1 MALVINDNLG
11 KYLGWGALIF
21 SAVFAADLTASGIER
36 TLQETPEAVEIAAAP
51 PAAKADGSISL
62 NNLLREDEST
72 PPPPPPEELNRK
84 FPSASPVPG
93 AESDEEEVPPDKSLE
108 GAVLRGT
115 MVTGGYRAALLEQ
128 EGEPKIIIEGEI
140 IGDYRL
146 QNVASTWVYFA
157 PRKKRHTGVRLVLD
171 TVVEPEMP
179 EEEAEPIVKNGANDD
194 QDKPDKNSDE
204 EEIVKEKLS
213 LDDIRAALN
222 DTSKIS
228 TQVRV
233 VPQSKDGQ
241 PYGTRLVFRTPKN
254 IMAQLGLQNNDILL
268 SVNGNPARSVEDM
281 YQGYMTIRNAES
293 LEFVVD
299 RDGKETTVRYDLAK

>member
-1 MALVINDNLG
+1 MALGMNDKIG
-11 KYLGWGALIF
+11 KYTGWGVLLFTA
-21 SAVFAADLTASGIER
+21 AFAADLTASGIER
-36 TLQETPEAVEIAAAP
+36 TLQEAPEAVEVAAV
-51 PAAKADGSISL
+51 AAEPKAAGSVSL

-72 PPPPPPEELNRK
+72 PPPPPPELQKKNTAS
-84 FPSASPVPG
+84 PSAGKNSPASEA
-93 AESDEEEVPPDKSLE
+93 AEEAGKGLE
-108 GAVLRGT
+108 GAALRGT
-115 MVTGGYRAALLEQ
+115 MVTGGYRAAVLEQDGETKIIQ
-128 EGEPKIIIEGEI
+128 EGEK

-157 PRKKRHTGVRLVLD
+157 GRKKRTPGVRMLLD
-171 TVVEPEMP
+171 TVVEPEAP
-179 EEEAEPIVKNGANDD
+179 EGADEPVVK
-194 QDKPDKNSDE
+194 DKNKSGGAQPE
-204 EEIVKEKLS
+204 NEPGEEIVKEQLS
-213 LDDIRAALN
+213 LDDIRAAFN

-233 VPQSKDGQ
+233 VPQAKDGQ

-299 RDGKETTVRYDLAK
+299 RDGQETTVRYDLAK

>member
-1 MALVINDNLG
+1 M
-11 KYLGWGALIF
+11 
-21 SAVFAADLTASGIER
+21 
-36 TLQETPEAVEIAAAP
+36 
-51 PAAKADGSISL
+51 
-62 NNLLREDEST
+62 
-72 PPPPPPEELNRK
+72 
-84 FPSASPVPG
+84 
-93 AESDEEEVPPDKSLE
+93 
-108 GAVLRGT
+108 RGT
-115 MVTGGYRAALLEQ
+115 IVTGGYRAAVLEQ
-128 EGEPKIIIEGEI
+128 KEESKVIVEGEI

-146 QNVASTWVYFA
+146 QQVASTWAFFA
-157 PRKKRHTGVRLVLD
+157 ARKKHEPGLRLVLD
-171 TVVEPEMP
+171 SMVEPESKDDGSEPVIGENNPQRERP
-179 EEEAEPIVKNGANDD
+179 EKEP
-194 QDKPDKNSDE
+194 Q

-233 VPQSKDGQ
+233 VPQAKDGQ
-241 PYGTRLVFRTPKN
+241 PYGTRLIFRHPQN
-254 IMAQLGLQNNDILL
+254 IMSQLGLQNNDILL